1 VFRPVLPS
9 PLRHSPS
16 RRLILATARGQRV
29 GLALHL
35 ATGLLLALAEGVT
48 LALVFLAIRQ
58 LAGAAPPPWWARLP
72 LPPLP
77 PTGVFFTLLAAAVLV
92 QALQGLAQYINQV
105 TLVDLAAR
113 CRRHLTQQLQQRIFD
128 LSFASVSR
136 YRAGDLIDHLSQGP
150 EAVRLQIQ
158 HSGQALLSGLLG
170 FTYLLILLRLSPW
183 LLLLALGPALAA
195 ALLQRRLVPA
205 LGAGAARVSE
215 AQVQVTSCLTEQIH
229 TLRLLHTSASYAMAE
244 RTLAEPL
251 QRLEHCQRR
260 QGRLLE
266 LSGPLGSFVPVLV
279 VALIAA
285 LALLV
290 FGPRPAAVLPGLATV
305 VIALQRLNVRLGGLV
320 YHLQQLADNRGRL
333 DRLDL
338 LLAADGVERRRQGG
352 LPFSGLRRGLVL
364 EAVELRYDPHQPPA
378 LQQVSF
384 SIDCG
389 SVTALVG
396 PSGSGKSSIAD
407 LLVGLR
413 DPSGGRIL
421 VDGIDLTCLDPL
433 SWRARLG
440 VVSQDLQLPH
450 GTVAEVIAHGLAV
463 DSAAIAAAAAR
474 AQAAGFIE
482 ALPRGYAT
490 PLGEGGHRLSG
501 GQRQRLCLARALLR
515 RPELLIL
522 DEATSAL
529 DRDSERLVQDAI
541 TVAAGE
547 MTVLVIAHRL
557 STVRQADRIVVLDA
571 GRVVEQGCHD
581 ILLQRGGAYARL
593 WRQ

>member
-1 VFRPVLPS
+1 MFRPVLPTV
-9 PLRHSPS
+9 LRQSPS
-16 RRLILATARGQRV
+16 RRLILATARGQRA

-35 ATGLLLALAEGVT
+35 LTGLLLALAEGVT

-58 LAGAAPPPWWARLP
+58 LAGGAPPSWWARLP

-77 PTGVFFTLLAAAVLV
+77 ASGVFLALLAAAVAV
-92 QALQGLAQYINQV
+92 QGAQSIAQYINQV

-113 CRRHLTQQLQQRIFD
+113 CRRQLTHRLQQRILD
-128 LSFASVSR
+128 LSYASVSR

-158 HSGQALLSGLLG
+158 HSGQALLAALLAL
-170 FTYLLILLRLSPW
+170 TYLLILLRLSPW
-183 LLLLALGPALAA
+183 LLLPALGPALAA
-195 ALLQRRLVPA
+195 AWLQRRLVPA
-205 LGAGAARVSE
+205 LGAGATRVSE
-215 AQVQVTSCLTEQIH
+215 AQVHVTACLTEQIH
-229 TLRLLHTSASYAMAE
+229 TLRLLHTTASYDAAQQVLE
-244 RTLAEPL
+244 QPLA
-251 QRLEHCQRR
+251 RLEACQRR

-266 LSGPLGSFVPVLV
+266 LSGPLGAFVPVLV

-285 LALLV
+285 VALLV

-305 VIALQRLNVRLGGLV
+305 MLALQRLNVRLGGLV

-333 DRLDL
+333 DRLDGI
-338 LLAADGVERRRQGG
+338 LAAPGDVRRRQGG

-364 EAVELRYDPHQPPA
+364 EAVELRYEPCQPLA

-384 SIDCG
+384 AIDRG
-389 SVTALVG
+389 QVTALVG

-421 VDGIDLTCLDPL
+421 VDGIDLTQLDPH

-440 VVSQDLQLPH
+440 VVSQDIQLPH
-450 GTVAEVIAHGLAV
+450 GTVAEVIAHGLAI
-463 DSAAIAAAAAR
+463 DAAAIAAAAAR

-482 ALPRGYAT
+482 ALPQGYAT

-515 RPELLIL
+515 QPELLIL

-541 TVAAGE
+541 TIAAGA

-557 STVRQADRIVVLDA
+557 STVRQADRIVVLDG

-581 ILLQRGGAYARL
+581 VLLQRGGAYARL
-593 WRQ
+593 WSQ

>member
-1 VFRPVLPS
+1 VRGPVLPFQ
-9 PLRHSPS
+9 LRPSPS
-16 RRLILATARGQRV
+16 RRLILATVRAQRL

-35 ATGLLLALAEGVT
+35 TSGLLLALAEGVT

-58 LAGAAPPPWWARLP
+58 LAGGPSPLWWSRLP
-72 LPPLP
+72 LPSLP
-77 PTGVFFTLLAAAVLV
+77 PTGVFLALMAAAVLV
-92 QALQGLAQYINQV
+92 QALQSVAQYINQV
-105 TLVDLAAR
+105 TLVDLAA
-113 CRRHLTQQLQQRIFD
+113 CSRRQLTRRLQQHILD

-158 HSGQALLSGLLG
+158 HSGQALLSALLAV
-170 FTYLLILLRLSPW
+170 TYLVILLRLSPW
-183 LLLLALGPALAA
+183 LLLLALGPALVA

-205 LGAGAARVSE
+205 LGAGATRVSD
-215 AQVQVTSCLTEQIH
+215 AQMQVTACLTEQVH
-229 TLRLLHTSASYAMAE
+229 NLRLLHTTASYALAE

-251 QRLEHCQRR
+251 QRLEHGQRR

-305 VIALQRLNVRLGGLV
+305 MIALQRLNVRLGGLV

-333 DRLDL
+333 DRLDG
-338 LLAADGVERRRQGG
+338 LLAAEGDERRRRGG
-352 LPFSGLRRGLVL
+352 LPFRGLRRGLVL
-364 EAVELRYDPHQPPA
+364 ERVQLRYDPGQPPA
-378 LQQVSF
+378 LQEVSF
-384 SIDCG
+384 AIDRG
-389 SVTALVG
+389 RVTALVG
-396 PSGSGKSSIAD
+396 PSGAGKSTVVD

-413 DPSGGRIL
+413 DPSAGRIL
-421 VDGIDLTCLDPL
+421 VDGIDLTQLDPL

-440 VVSQDLQLPH
+440 VVSQDIQLPH
-450 GTVAEVIAHGLAV
+450 GSIAEVIAHGLAV
-463 DSAAIAAAAAR
+463 DPAAIAAAARR
-474 AQAAGFIE
+474 AHAAGFIE
-482 ALPRGYAT
+482 ALPQGYAT
-490 PLGEGGHRLSG
+490 QLGEGGHRLSG

-529 DRDSERLVQDAI
+529 DHDSERLVQDAI
-541 TVAAGE
+541 TAAAGE

-557 STVRQADRIVVLDA
+557 STVRQADRIVVLEA
-571 GRVVEQGCHD
+571 GRVVEQGCHNG
-581 ILLQRGGAYARL
+581 LLQRGGAYARL
-593 WRQ
+593 WSQ